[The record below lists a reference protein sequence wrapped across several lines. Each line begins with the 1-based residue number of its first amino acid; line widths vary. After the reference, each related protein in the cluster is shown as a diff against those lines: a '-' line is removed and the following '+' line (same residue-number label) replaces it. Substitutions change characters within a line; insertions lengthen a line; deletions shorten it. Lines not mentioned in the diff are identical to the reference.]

1 MSIAVNVQIKVES
14 VLLDGWTMMNVAT
27 PKRFTIDEYHQLIS
41 LGFLTEGARIEL
53 IRGEL
58 IQMTAKGTP
67 HTVCSSILCRQLDRL
82 LGDKVVIRG
91 QDPITLLN
99 DSEPEPDVVIAR
111 GTDEDYLAHHPYPQ
125 DILLVVEI
133 SDSTLTY
140 DQTTKLKLYAEAG
153 IDDYWIVNLNA
164 RQLECYNQPYKNAQG
179 EFNYLSKQISLP
191 NQSVAIPGF
200 EDTLLDL
207 SRIFPAS

>member
-1 MSIAVNVQIKVES
+1 
-14 VLLDGWTMMNVAT
+14 MMNVVA
-27 PKRFTIDEYHQLIS
+27 PKRFTIDEYHRLIS
-41 LGFLTEGARIEL
+41 LGFLTESDRIEL

-58 IQMTAKGTP
+58 IQITAKGTP
-67 HTVCSSILCRQLDRL
+67 HTVCSSILCRQLERL
-82 LGDKVVIRG
+82 LGDRVVIRG
-91 QDPITLLN
+91 QDPITLPN
-99 DSEPEPDVVIAR
+99 NSEPEPDVVIAR

-140 DQTTKLKLYAEAG
+140 DQTTKLKLYAEVG
-153 IDDYWIVNLNA
+153 IYDYWIVNLNA
-164 RQLECYNQPYKNAQG
+164 CQLERYNQPYQNAQG

-191 NQSVAIPGF
+191 NQSVVIPGF

-207 SRIFPAS
+207 SRIFPTL

>member
-1 MSIAVNVQIKVES
+1 
-14 VLLDGWTMMNVAT
+14 MMNVVT
-27 PKRFTIDEYHQLIS
+27 PKRFTIDEYHRLIE

-82 LGDKVVIRG
+82 LGDRVVIRG
-91 QDPITLLN
+91 QDPITLAN
-99 DSEPEPDVVIAR
+99 NSEPEPDVVIAR
-111 GTDEDYLAHHPYPQ
+111 GRDEDYLAHHPYAE
-125 DILLVVEI
+125 DILLVIEI
-133 SDSTLTY
+133 SDSTLSY

-153 IDDYWIVNLNA
+153 ILDYWIVNLNA
-164 RQLECYNQPYKNAQG
+164 RQLERYNQPYQNAQG

>member
-1 MSIAVNVQIKVES
+1 
-14 VLLDGWTMMNVAT
+14 MNVVT
-27 PKRFTIDEYHQLIS
+27 PKRFTIDEYHRLIS
-41 LGFLTEGARIEL
+41 LGFLTESDRIEL

-82 LGDKVVIRG
+82 LGDRVVIRG
-91 QDPITLLN
+91 QDPITLPN
-99 DSEPEPDVVIAR
+99 NSEPEPDVVIAR

-133 SDSTLTY
+133 SDFTLTY

-164 RQLECYNQPYKNAQG
+164 RQLERYNQPYQNAQS

-191 NQSVAIPGF
+191 NQSVLIPGF

-207 SRIFPAS
+207 SRIFPTL